1 MTSNSPKNFDKAPVQ
16 KFGLQAEK
24 PRSIYVYRLGE
35 VKDEGTKVLLN
46 KYKNLD
52 QLKVDLAKILKF
64 LPRLHPTKP
73 LVSPDGKTTVESL
86 DDLEDGKKYVAIR
99 AGFKYETSKVPPAA
113 FDKE

>member
-1 MTSNSPKNFDKAPVQ
+1 MATNSPKNFDKAPVQ